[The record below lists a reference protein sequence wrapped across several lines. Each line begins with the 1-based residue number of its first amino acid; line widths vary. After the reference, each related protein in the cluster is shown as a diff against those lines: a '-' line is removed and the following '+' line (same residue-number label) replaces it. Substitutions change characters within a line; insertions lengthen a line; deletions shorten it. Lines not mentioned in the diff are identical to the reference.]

1 MRTNLNGEPT
11 KAPTTK
17 AQYRE
22 QLISFMTQGGKSA
35 QRADYIPRHN
45 PERLPEWSLTQGKHL
60 PARMWQAAQEMV
72 AGGEARVSNG
82 SFESGSVY
90 LVAGDNFPA

>member
-22 QLISFMTQGGKSA
+22 QLVSFM
-35 QRADYIPRHN
+35 
-45 PERLPEWSLTQGKHL
+45 TQGKHL

-72 AGGEARVSNG
+72 AQGEARVSNG